1 MTEER
6 IPKKTGVDT
15 WVAIVAMLLLGG
27 LGWYTFKLH
36 FAHADLEEDEKADKA
51 ALAEQQKKATALDTQ
66 LSSCV
71 KDRADEKANGE
82 AATKSAADANASLS
96 ATQAELTQ
104 LKAERAEAEARL
116 AAFKAVTEKL
126 KKMIDSGKLKVEIRN
141 GRMIVK
147 VPASILFASGSA
159 ELSGD
164 GKSAISDIASILKQ
178 FPDRRFEVAGHTDN
192 IPVAS
197 STFKDNW
204 ALSTARAVT
213 VTEQLVS
220 AGMNPARL
228 VAAGYGQFAPMRDNN
243 SDAGRQENRRIEIV
257 LLPNLSELPP
267 LPSTSVASSAS
278 ASPSPSPTASAAK

>member
-36 FAHADLEEDEKADKA
+36 FAHSDLLEDEKADKA
-51 ALAEQQKKATALDTQ
+51 ALAEEQKKATTLDGQ
-66 LSSCV
+66 LSECV
-71 KDRADEKANGE
+71 KERADEKTKGE
-82 AATKSAADANASLS
+82 AASKSAADANATLT
-96 ATQAELTQ
+96 ATQAEMAQ
-104 LKAERAEAEARL
+104 LRAERAEAEARL

-159 ELSGD
+159 DMSGD
-164 GKSAISDIASILKQ
+164 GKTAISDIAAILKQ
-178 FPDRRFEVAGHTDN
+178 FPDRRFEIAGHTDN

-204 ALSTARAVT
+204 SLSTARAVT
-213 VTEQLVS
+213 VTEQLVA

-228 VAAGYGQFAPMRDNN
+228 VAAGYGQFAPVRDN
-243 SDAGRQENRRIEIV
+243 SSEAGRQENRRIEIV

-267 LPSTSVASSAS
+267 LPSTSVATTGT
-278 ASPSPSPTASAAK
+278 ASPSPTGTAAK

>member
-1 MTEER
+1 MSENG

-36 FAHADLEEDEKADKA
+36 FAHSDLVEDEKADKA
-51 ALAEQQKKATALDTQ
+51 ALVDEQKKATALDTQ
-66 LSSCV
+66 LSACV

-82 AATKSAADANASLS
+82 AATKAAADANATLT
-96 ATQAELTQ
+96 ATQSELAQ
-104 LKAERAEAEARL
+104 LRAERAEAEARL

-164 GKSAISDIASILKQ
+164 GKSAISDIAAILKQ
-178 FPDRRFEVAGHTDN
+178 FPDRRFEIAGHTDN
-192 IPVAS
+192 VPVSS

-204 ALSTARAVT
+204 QLSTARAVV

-220 AGMNPARL
+220 AGMNPTRL
-228 VAAGYGQFAPMRDNN
+228 VAAGYGQFAPVRDNA
-243 SDAGRQENRRIEIV
+243 SEAGRQENRRIEIV

-267 LPSTSVASSAS
+267 LPSTSVASTTT
-278 ASPSPSPTASAAK
+278 PPTGTAAK

>member
-1 MTEER
+1 MTEEK

-15 WVAIVAMLLLGG
+15 WVAIVAMLLLGA

-36 FAHADLEEDEKADKA
+36 FAHSDLLEDEKANKA
-51 ALAEQQKKATALDTQ
+51 ALADEQKKATTLDGE
-66 LSSCV
+66 LSQCV
-71 KDRADEKANGE
+71 KDRADEKTKGE
-82 AATKSAADANASLS
+82 AASKSAADANATLT
-96 ATQAELTQ
+96 ATQSELAQ
-104 LKAERAEAEARL
+104 LRAERAEAEARL

-159 ELSGD
+159 DMSGD
-164 GKSAISDIASILKQ
+164 GKSAISDIAAILKQ
-178 FPDRRFEVAGHTDN
+178 FPDRRFEIAGHTDN
-192 IPVAS
+192 IPTS
-197 STFKDNW
+197 NSNFKDNW
-204 ALSTARAVT
+204 SLSTARAVT

-228 VAAGYGQFAPMRDNN
+228 VAAGYGQFAPVRDN
-243 SDAGRQENRRIEIV
+243 SSEAGRQENRRIEIV

-267 LPSTSVASSAS
+267 LPSTSVATTAS
-278 ASPSPSPTASAAK
+278 ASPSPTGTAAK